1 MFIESAAISIVYF
14 ILKFIEMRFVSGE
27 TLPLKIMI
35 QNVLSV
41 YAAAIVGLYTLKQF
55 NHGAM
60 KSGGSGSKS
69 DSSGD
74 LGLGTSSTP
83 VFVADPTF

>member
-1 MFIESAAISIVYF
+1 MFIESVAISIVYF

-41 YAAAIVGLYTLKQF
+41 YAASVVGLYTLKQF
-55 NHGAM
+55 NHPTM
-60 KSGGSGSKS
+60 KTGGSGSKS
-69 DSSGD
+69 ENGD
-74 LGLGTSSTP
+74 LGTSSTP
-83 VFVADPTF
+83 VFVADPAF